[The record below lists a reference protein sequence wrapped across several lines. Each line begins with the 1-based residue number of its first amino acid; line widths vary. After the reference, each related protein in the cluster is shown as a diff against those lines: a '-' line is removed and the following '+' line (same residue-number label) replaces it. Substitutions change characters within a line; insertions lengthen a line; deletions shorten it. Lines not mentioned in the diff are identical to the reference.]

1 MEKIKLKYNVLDCKF
16 KTLEIVEIEVSAIN
30 DTDLRMSE
38 IRESLKPF
46 MKIKDFAYFQ
56 PISAP
61 IYSNRIYKN
70 QQ

>member
-56 PISAP
+56 PISVTATEF
-61 IYSNRIYKN
+61 IYKN

>member
-38 IRESLKPF
+38 IESLKPF

-56 PISAP
+56 PISVNW
-61 IYSNRIYKN
+61 YRIYKN

>member
-1 MEKIKLKYNVLDCKF
+1 MEKIKLKYNVLDYKF

-56 PISAP
+56 PISVTATEF
-61 IYSNRIYKN
+61 IYKN

>member
-1 MEKIKLKYNVLDCKF
+1 MKKIKLKYNVLDYKF
-16 KTLEIVEIEVSAIN
+16 KTLEIVEIEVSTIN
-30 DTDLRMSE
+30 DTE